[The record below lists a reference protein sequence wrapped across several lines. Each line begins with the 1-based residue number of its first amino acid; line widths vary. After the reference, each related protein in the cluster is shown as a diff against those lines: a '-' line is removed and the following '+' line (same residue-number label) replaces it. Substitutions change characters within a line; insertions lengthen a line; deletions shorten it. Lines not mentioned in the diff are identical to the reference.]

1 MSKSS
6 WDKSI
11 RRLKKNRPA
20 VWSAY
25 FIIFMVLVALAAP
38 IISPYEFDAQDVTKL
53 QQPPTATNWLGTDSL
68 GRDILSRVI
77 YGTRVSMAV
86 GVYTAVVSL
95 LMGLIY
101 GAISGWFGGRVDSLM
116 MRFIDILYAI
126 PALVLLILVK
136 VLVDSWEGFRDPEVR
151 AYFSIFSALSIYG
164 WMGIARI
171 VRGQVLQAKELLY
184 IEAAR
189 GLGMN
194 DRWIVTKHILPNILG
209 PVIVTLTFQIPS
221 NVMFES
227 FLSFIGLGL
236 QPPYSSWGVLAEE
249 GWRSIRTFPHLI
261 ISPSLAIFFTML
273 AFNLFGDGLRDAV
286 DPTK

>member
-1 MSKSS
+1 MSKSLTQ
-6 WDKSI
+6 KSI
-11 RRLKKNRPA
+11 QRLKKNKAA
-20 VWSAY
+20 VWSGY
-25 FIIFMVLVALAAP
+25 FILFMIVVALIAP
-38 IISPYEFDAQDVTKL
+38 LISPYEFDAQDVTKL
-53 QQPPTATNWLGTDSL
+53 QRPPNTQNWLGTDSL

-95 LMGLIY
+95 LMGLVY
-101 GAISGWFGGRVDSLM
+101 GAVSGWFGGRIDAIM

-136 VLVDSWEGFRDPEVR
+136 VLVDSWEGFENSEVR

-171 VRGQVLQAKELLY
+171 VRGQILQAKELLY
-184 IEAAR
+184 VEAAR
-189 GLGMN
+189 GLGIA
-194 DRWIVTKHILPNILG
+194 DKWIVTRHILPNILG

-221 NVMFES
+221 NIMFES

-249 GWRSIRTFPHLI
+249 GWRSIRSFPHLI
-261 ISPSLAIFFTML
+261 ISPSIAIFLTML